1 MPADRL
7 PLFADV
13 ALVAR
18 IEAAERD
25 YVASC
30 ARASSV
36 DAIVTPLAGGV
47 ALWAG
52 DDSPLNKVAGLG
64 FAGPLAPADEAA
76 LAEHERRLAERGA
89 AVQVELAALADPS
102 LGPLL
107 SRRGYAL
114 VGFEN
119 VLGRRLD
126 ALDDAAQARAD
137 DPAIDLCLCA
147 SEADDAAWLEAAVLG
162 FTAPDVDGPAHEAF
176 DGDALR
182 AVFRDTSSADG
193 SRRYLAR
200 RGDVVVGSAA
210 ARFDDDARL
219 AQLCGASTLPAHRRR
234 GVQTALLR
242 ARLRDAAAAGCE
254 LALVTTLPGS
264 RSQQNVQ
271 RQGFELLYTRAILVR
286 PHA

>member
-1 MPADRL
+1 MPAARV

-13 ALVAR
+13 ALAAR

-30 ARASSV
+30 ARASSGA
-36 DAIVTPLAGGV
+36 AIVTPLAGGV

-64 FAGPLAPADEAA
+64 FAGPFDEIAEAA
-76 LAEHERRLAERGA
+76 LAEHERRLDERGA
-89 AVQVELAALADPS
+89 AVQVELAALAAPS
-102 LGPLL
+102 LAPLL

-137 DPAIDLCLCA
+137 DPAIDLCA
-147 SEADDAAWLEAAVLG
+147 APADDAAWLEAAVAG
-162 FTAPDVDGPAHEAF
+162 FTAPDVDGLPAHEAF
-176 DGDALR
+176 DAASLR
-182 AVFRDTSSADG
+182 AVFRDMSSADG

-210 ARFDDDARL
+210 ARFAADARL

-254 LALVTTLPGS
+254 LAVVTTLPGS
-264 RSQQNVQ
+264 RSQLNVQ
-271 RQGFELLYTRAILVR
+271 RQGFKLLYTRALLVR
-286 PHA
+286 PPPA